1 MIARA
6 KIGPAVAFTM
16 SFAVL
21 VLTGCGDTSMPP
33 PPTLGHADK
42 PDLAADREEA
52 ASSTNIGAGTTG
64 GVNAGGLSA
73 AQPSAPNP
81 APAPSPAPWT
91 TTSLGSLGGTS
102 GTQLPLDPG
111 NLLGNLSGLLGSV
124 FSTATG
130 LLGGVLTIPQSLLG
144 TLGGGNGP

>member
-1 MIARA
+1 MIPRA
-6 KIGPAVAFTM
+6 TIGHAVAFTM

-21 VLTGCGDTSMPP
+21 VLTGCGDTGLPP
-33 PPTLGHADK
+33 PPTLGQADES
-42 PDLAADREEA
+42 DAIADNMEA
-52 ASSTNIGAGTTG
+52 ASSNSIGANTTG

-73 AQPSAPNP
+73 AQPPAPNP